1 MKRIL
6 KLMAAVLAGVFLF
19 AGTACADN
27 GEGGGTVYE
36 VKSVANTV
44 KVMRDD
50 DISAYSDAAVSVQ
63 TAKGETEGAQ
73 FIVKPQS
80 DVSSYDVAVSDLKK
94 GDKTISADNVTVY
107 VQKYVNVQ
115 MGYTQFPSG
124 YYPDALFPIDVV
136 KNYGEDEIA
145 AGNNQGFWLDFKA
158 PADAEAGTYTGTV
171 TLTVNGAVTQIP
183 VSWEVFDFTF
193 PESTDF
199 KTVYLIW
206 KQWLIDGELDNTVDK
221 YRDYYEFMLN
231 YHVVPYTFPVEAG
244 DVDAFIVELRKYYDR
259 VPCYGIPYI
268 TVEPYSIDYNL
279 LEDYL
284 AAIVEAGKEDG
295 KNYIDK
301 AYYYFDKIYD
311 EVTEERYPYMR
322 AAIDSTNER
331 EEKVVKQFGLTGEEA
346 DAVRNRK
353 HMVPVVRGWQDEF
366 DNYEELIIIP
376 LYNNFITSADIE
388 RYEGY
393 IADGHEIHSYGAA
406 SYWPYGS
413 NLIDDYMITTR
424 DVFWSKY
431 SYGLKGD
438 LYWNVNAYCNFGVTT
453 GSGYVQLDDLYNTAS
468 HDGVTAGDGYLLYP
482 GALYGS
488 ESPFPSLRIT
498 ARRDGIE
505 DYTYFEMLGEE
516 YDRLSQEYGV
526 ELDEKNVLD
535 FLNRQI
541 FGTGI
546 SKLNFDGLG
555 EVREEVARLIEAAQ
569 SGIGLAVES
578 VALEGSTLRL
588 SVLCKSG
595 TKLTADGVEI
605 TSAGTAGNGERFI
618 IEKQISADTVT
629 LNASLGES
637 AKSVSLLVGKAEETV
652 NTFDT
657 QDSLGAVTVSEVN
670 GSTKERNESAEFSRG
685 GGSIKAVLSGKVF
698 DTDALTRSFM
708 PYVSVECGSLRNLA
722 EISFWVY
729 NPGEEFTVS
738 VYAENPLVG
747 QQLVLDRCVLAAGG
761 WTKVTVNNF
770 NLISTDADVVANFTV
785 IGLSTENLLDEENNV
800 LTKTLYLDAFAKIAK

>member
-1 MKRIL
+1 MKHIF
-6 KLMAAVLAGVFLF
+6 KMMAAALAGILLLSC
-19 AGTACADN
+19 AACADDSRS
-27 GEGGGTVYE
+27 ETVFE
-36 VKSVANTV
+36 VKSVANTI
-44 KVMRDD
+44 KVMRSD

-80 DVSSYDVAVSDLKK
+80 DVSSYNVAVSDLKK
-94 GDKTISADNVTVY
+94 GDKTISAENVAVY

-115 MGYTQFPSG
+115 MGYTQFPAG
-124 YYPDALFPIDVV
+124 YYPDALFPLDVV
-136 KNYGEDEIA
+136 KEYGEDEIA

-158 PADAEAGTYTGTV
+158 PADAEAGIYTGTV
-171 TLTVNGAVTQIP
+171 TLTVNGTDTQIP
-183 VSWEVFDFTF
+183 VSWEVFDISF
-193 PESTDF
+193 PLSTDF

-268 TVEPYSIDYNL
+268 TEEPYSIDYNL

-331 EEKVVKQFGLTGEEA
+331 EENVVKQFGLTGEEA
-346 DAVRNRK
+346 DAVRNLK

-376 LYNNFITSADIE
+376 LYNNFITTADID
-388 RYEGY
+388 RYKGN
-393 IADGHEIHSYGAA
+393 IDDGHEIHSYGAA

-453 GSGYVQLDDLYNTAS
+453 GSGYVQLGDLYNTAS

-488 ESPFPSLRIT
+488 DQPFPSLRIT

-516 YDRLSQEYGV
+516 YSRLSEEYGV
-526 ELDEKNVLD
+526 QLNEKDVLD

-546 SKLNFDGLG
+546 SKLNFNGLG

-569 SGIGLAVES
+569 SDIGLAVES
-578 VALEGSTLRL
+578 IALEGSTLRL

-595 TKLTADGVEI
+595 TKLTADGAAI
-605 TSAGTAGNGERFI
+605 ASAGTVGNGERFI
-618 IEKQISADTVT
+618 IEKQISADTVA

-637 AKSVSLLVGKAEETV
+637 VKAVSLLVGKAEEV
-652 NTFDT
+652 IGSFDT
-657 QDSLGAVTVSEVN
+657 AEDLGIVTVSEVN
-670 GSTKERNESAEFSRG
+670 GSTKEWNESAEFSRD

-698 DTDALTRSFM
+698 DTEALTRSFM
-708 PYVSVECGSLRNLA
+708 PYVSVQCGSLQGVA
-722 EISFWVY
+722 EVSFWVY
-729 NPGEEFTVS
+729 NPGEAITVS
-738 VYAENPLVG
+738 VYAENPLLG
-747 QQLVLDRCVLAAGG
+747 QQLVLDRRILPANS
-761 WTKVTVNNF
+761 WTKITADNF
-770 NLISTDADVVANFTV
+770 NLISTNADTLSKYTV
-785 IGLSTENLLDEENNV
+785 IGLNTENLIDDNGAV
-800 LTKTLYLDAFAKIAK
+800 YTRTLYIDAFAKIAK